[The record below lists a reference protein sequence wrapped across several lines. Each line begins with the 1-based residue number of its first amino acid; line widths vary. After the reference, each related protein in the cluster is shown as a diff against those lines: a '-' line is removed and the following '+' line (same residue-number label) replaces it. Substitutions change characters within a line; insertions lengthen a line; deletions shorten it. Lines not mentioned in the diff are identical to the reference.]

1 MDFDQSN
8 RMPTVSGRARPLR
21 RARMLLLAL
30 GVVAA
35 SSVGAHA
42 RDLCLTFSGGG
53 GLALKGFR
61 VPGVNKC
68 APIQGIELGNGR
80 SVVAG
85 TACTNSNQVM
95 SLHYTAHA
103 GSVYY
108 FETARC
114 FLYLPIAPTGSGGGC
129 NGQYVTPSGG
139 DGFSQSMTASYCN
152 VDVPL

>member
-8 RMPTVSGRARPLR
+8 RIPTVSGRARRLR
-21 RARMLLLAL
+21 RARMLLIAL

-42 RDLCLTFSGGG
+42 RDLCFNFSAGGG
-53 GLALKGFR
+53 FALKGFR

-68 APIQGIELGNGR
+68 APIQGFELGSGR
-80 SVVAG
+80 AVIAG
-85 TACTNSNQVM
+85 TACTNSDQVM
-95 SLHYTAHA
+95 SLHYTSHT
-103 GSVYY
+103 GSGYY

-114 FLYLPIAPTGSGGGC
+114 YVYLPIAPTGSGGGC

-139 DGFSQSMTASYCN
+139 DGFTQAMTASYCD